1 MSTCTGSLWVQ
12 LLLQRSSGVISN
24 DLHTVDP
31 FGFKQVRKV
40 NTECHLVGVIA
51 GDF

>member
-1 MSTCTGSLWVQ
+1 
-12 LLLQRSSGVISN
+12 
-24 DLHTVDP
+24 VDP